1 MRFMASNGLVANA
14 KKTAFLIINGK
25 HVDQNICVKIG
36 GENVQRDSS
45 ACLLGIKFQDNLQWQ
60 SQITGKGGLISALNS
75 RLYIIRR
82 LQSHLSKKA
91 VLKVVDGIFTSK
103 LRYGLQLFG
112 KVRTSSSDSESAEF
126 RAIQI
131 IQNNLLRSLN
141 GSKIKDMVSI
151 SSLLKKYNMLSVNQ
165 LNAKVKLQEVWK
177 ALNVEDYPLI
187 VERQSSDASRVSTRA
202 DTIQKPIE
210 IGKTLL
216 VQKTCISDA
225 IQLWNKA
232 PSQVTS

>member
-1 MRFMASNGLVANA
+1 M
-14 KKTAFLIINGK
+14 
-25 HVDQNICVKIG
+25 
-36 GENVQRDSS
+36 
-45 ACLLGIKFQDNLQWQ
+45 
-60 SQITGKGGLISALNS
+60 
-75 RLYIIRR
+75 
-82 LQSHLSKKA
+82 
-91 VLKVVDGIFTSK
+91 LKVVDGIFTSK

-126 RAIQI
+126 WAIQI

-177 ALNVEDYPLI
+177 ALNLEDYPLK
-187 VERQSSDASRVSTRA
+187 VERQSSDISRVSTRA
-202 DTIQKPIE
+202 DAIQKPIE

-232 PSQVTS
+232 PSQVTSCTSLSQSKSEIKKFVSQLPI